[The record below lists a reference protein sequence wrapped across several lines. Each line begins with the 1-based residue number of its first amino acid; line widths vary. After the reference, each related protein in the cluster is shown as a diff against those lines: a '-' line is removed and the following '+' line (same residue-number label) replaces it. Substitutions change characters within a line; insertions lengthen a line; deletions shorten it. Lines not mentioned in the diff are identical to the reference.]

1 MNCAP
6 IFATFMTCARIFKL
20 LRAPVI
26 VSTASIPYNLSFLYA
41 VMEQE
46 TPQQW
51 PLNVIYI
58 WVLVGNGHGSIYSMA
73 ADKYLLYIPFL
84 APTQFQESNP
94 PP

>member
-6 IFATFMTCARIFKL
+6 IFATPFMTCARVFKL

-26 VSTASIPYNLSFLYA
+26 VSTALIPYNLSFLYA
-41 VMEQE
+41 VIEQE

-58 WVLVGNGHGSIYSMA
+58 QVLRGHGSIYSTA
-73 ADKYLLYIPFL
+73 ADKYLL
-84 APTQFQESNP
+84 
-94 PP
+94 